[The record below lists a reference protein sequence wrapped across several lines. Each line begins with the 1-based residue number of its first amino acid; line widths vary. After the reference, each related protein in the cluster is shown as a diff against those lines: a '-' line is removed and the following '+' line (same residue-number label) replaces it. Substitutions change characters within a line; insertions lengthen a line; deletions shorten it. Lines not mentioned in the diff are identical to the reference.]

1 MMAKR
6 DHPVGATSAANA
18 TRSSSRKARRIM
30 GITLTIAAAIILG
43 FAIFLLLLSPG
54 RIRPIVDAN
63 GQSPPKSLSEKK
75 FVTINGVQHGM
86 FIRSN
91 DTAHPV
97 LLFLHGGPGMPTY
110 ALEQKYPT
118 GLEKYFT
125 IVWWE
130 QRGAG
135 LSYSSDIP
143 PETMTVQQMV
153 DDTVAVTDHLRQR
166 FGKDKIYL
174 MGHSWGSFIGIQAA
188 AQAPDRYLAYIGVGQ
203 LTHQLESERLAYEYM
218 MKTSKQQ
225 GNSDMMRK
233 LEAAPF
239 EKKIPLP
246 EPYMALRDEAMH
258 TLGVGTTRDMR
269 SVISGIFVP
278 TWLDP
283 EYTVLEKINIW
294 RGKWSASSKELWNQ
308 VLKTDLTVKVTKL
321 DIPVYFLHGKYDY
334 TTSYMLAKTYLQ
346 QLQAPVKGFYTFE
359 NSAHS
364 PQFEEPERTRE
375 ILTKDVLTGATQLS
389 DTI

>member
-1 MMAKR
+1 MMVK
-6 DHPVGATSAANA
+6 
-18 TRSSSRKARRIM
+18 RIM
-30 GITLTIAAAIILG
+30 GIILAISVSIVVIS
-43 FAIFLLLLSPG
+43 ACILLLWSPG
-54 RIRPIVDAN
+54 KIKPVVDTHGNLLAN
-63 GQSPPKSLSEKK
+63 SFSEKT
-75 FVTINGVQHGM
+75 FLTINGARQGM
-86 FIRSN
+86 FIRSA

-118 GLEKYFT
+118 GLEKDFT

-153 DDTVAVTDHLRQR
+153 DDTVTVTDYLRQR

-188 AQAPDRYLAYIGVGQ
+188 AQAPDRYFAYIGVGQ

-218 MKTSKQQ
+218 LITSKQQ
-225 GNSDMMRK
+225 GDFDMVRK

-239 EKKIPLP
+239 KKTIPLP
-246 EPYMALRDEAMH
+246 KPYMALRDEAMH

-294 RGKWSASSKELWNQ
+294 RGKWSASSRDLWNQ
-308 VLKTDLTVKVTKL
+308 VLKTDLTGQVTKL
-321 DIPVYFLHGKYDY
+321 DIPVYFLLGKHDY
-334 TTSYMLAKTYLQ
+334 TTSYMLAKTYLH

-375 ILTKDVLTGATQLS
+375 ILTNDVLTGATQLS